1 VQLLDVDGKLIVG
14 ANVTFTVTGGG
25 GSVTGGV
32 ATTGSNGVA
41 MLGAWSVGNGTNQ
54 LTASIPAPDQ
64 VGWHLVGEAL
74 GTLTGPLGFS
84 VDAVYGQMGH
94 KSGVAGKT
102 TLAGGTANAGIWVG
116 RATGRVH
123 LLLLG
128 GVGAFRVNVDVPGFG
143 STAAT
148 KLALDGG
155 GGLLIGSSRRRGF
168 LTVQYVTVR
177 TAPQTTAFIPI
188 SAGVVIPL

>member
-1 VQLLDVDGKLIVG
+1 MRIVVAGLVVLVGG
-14 ANVTFTVTGGG
+14 ALAPAALAGQRLHVYAGGG
-25 GSVTGGV
+25 GGVVSPAGSLGGV
-32 ATTGSNGVA
+32 
-41 MLGAWSVGNGTNQ
+41 
-54 LTASIPAPDQ
+54 DQ
-64 VGWHLVGEAL
+64 VGWHVVGEAL

-84 VDAVYGQMGH
+84 VDAVYGQTGH

-102 TLAGGTANAGIWVG
+102 TLAGGTANAGIWLG
-116 RATGRVH
+116 RPTGRVR

-128 GVGAFRVNVDVPGFG
+128 GVGAFRVNVDVPSFG

-155 GGLLIGSSRRRGF
+155 GGLLIGSRRRRGF

-177 TAPQTTAFIPI
+177 TSPQTTAFIPI

>member
-1 VQLLDVDGKLIVG
+1 MRIVAGVAVVLGSG
-14 ANVTFTVTGGG
+14 ALAPGALAGQRHVYGGG
-25 GSVTGGV
+25 GVGVVSPTGSLGGV
-32 ATTGSNGVA
+32 
-41 MLGAWSVGNGTNQ
+41 
-54 LTASIPAPDQ
+54 DQ
-64 VGWHLVGEAL
+64 VGWHVVGEAL
-74 GTLTGPLGFS
+74 GSLTGPLGFS
-84 VDAVYGQMGH
+84 VDAMYGQTGH

-102 TLAGGTANAGIWVG
+102 TLAGGTGNAGIWLG
-116 RATGRVH
+116 RATGRVR

-128 GVGAFRVNVDVPGFG
+128 GVGAFRVNVDVPSFG